1 EAVGRAREALEETR
15 AQMSDLEAEAR
26 ALDEAV
32 RAAGQESETLLARLR
47 DRTGKRHETLSRL
60 NMLREMER
68 DYEGYQHAVRKA
80 LLYARGDKS
89 VRGVVA
95 GVLKTPR
102 EYERALEM
110 VLGAALQQI
119 ITEDEQAAKRMI
131 EYLRQ
136 NRLGRATFL

>member
-1 EAVGRAREALEETR
+1 
-15 AQMSDLEAEAR
+15 M
-26 ALDEAV
+26 
-32 RAAGQESETLLARLR
+32 
-47 DRTGKRHETLSRL
+47 
-60 NMLREMER
+60 
-68 DYEGYQHAVRKA
+68 RKA

-136 NRLGRATFL
+136 NRLGRATFLPLTTVRGRLLSPQERQVLSMPGCVGVASRAGAL